1 MVKVNTAVF
10 GHGARGRKYAS
21 HPDINVVAVCD
32 PSHINTA
39 LATKDHGDVDIYAD
53 YAEFLAQG
61 KLAGVDLVIVA
72 SPDRTHASIAI
83 AVLQTG
89 YNLLLEKPM
98 GVTLDECLA
107 VAAAARAARVYFRVC
122 HIMNDM
128 PANLLIAKLVA
139 AGEIGK
145 VVSVDHTEGVGNL
158 HFVRSFVRGNWN
170 DPETSSP
177 VIVAKGSHDFGLLI
191 KWLGTADVTK
201 VWATGKQKIFTAEN
215 KPAAAL
221 GATECTKCPLYETC
235 MHSSREY
242 IEAYPIAGS
251 LLGTGPVKHPLK
263 CMISEG
269 NSLQDL
275 EDVLATTPYGKC
287 VYGDAG
293 GKQPEDI
300 TVMMEFENGVTTTH
314 RQTAFS
320 SGVCVRKTVITGT
333 LGVLRC
339 ENDLKITVEKF
350 PGAVK
355 ISRVRGVDL
364 YEPSGGVDEY
374 DFTEEIAAALS
385 HGMGGHGGADY
396 LFTTQVVRDVTTFD
410 PADTEKNVAEALA
423 PFVLAYHAEA
433 ARVTGEVVTIPPQVD
448 HSGVYEEPSLPSVI
462 WTVKLVGGI
471 EYEAVSDGRL
481 VVWDCEARLP
491 PLHIPPSHIPMTF
504 QADTDSFESVEEKVS
519 FDFDGSEMRYKAFV
533 LPLAWRV

>member
-1 MVKVNTAVF
+1 MVPPVPRGRFSMVKVNTAVV

-21 HPDINVVAVCD
+21 HPDIHVVAVCD

-61 KLAGVDLVIVA
+61 KLAGVDMVIVA

-83 AVLQTG
+83 AVLQAG

-107 VAAAARAARVYFRVC
+107 VAAAARAAKVWFRVC
-122 HIMNDM
+122 HIMNEM

-139 AGEIGK
+139 AGEIGM
-145 VVSVDHTEGVGNL
+145 VVSVDHTEGVGL
-158 HFVRSFVRGNWN
+158 HHFARSYVRGTWR
-170 DPETSSP
+170 DEKTCP

-201 VWATGKQKIFTAEN
+201 VWATGKQRIFTAEN

-221 GATECTKCPLYETC
+221 GATECTKCPLYDTC

-242 IEAYPIAGS
+242 IEAYPMAGS
-251 LLGTGPVKHPLK
+251 PLGAGPVKHPLK

-269 NSLQDL
+269 DSLQDL

-287 VYGDAG
+287 VYGDTG
-293 GKQPEDI
+293 GNQPEDI
-300 TVMMEFENGVTTTH
+300 TIGMEWKGGMTTTH

-320 SGVCVRKTVITGT
+320 SGVCVRRTEITGT

-339 ENDLKITVEKF
+339 ENEQITVEKF

-364 YEPSGGVDEY
+364 YEPSGGVDVY

-396 LFTTQVVRDVTTFD
+396 LFTTQVVRDVMTFD
-410 PADTEKNVAEALA
+410 PADTEKNVTEALA

-433 ARVTGEVVTIPPQVD
+433 ARVTGEAVTIPPQID
-448 HSGVYEEPSLPSVI
+448 HSGVYEVPALPCVI
-462 WTVKLVGGI
+462 WTVKLVGGTK
-471 EYEAVSDGRL
+471 YEAVSNGRI
-481 VVWDCEARLP
+481 VA
-491 PLHIPPSHIPMTF
+491 MTF
-504 QADTDSFESVEEKVS
+504 EADTDSFESVEEKVS
-519 FDFDGSEMRYKAFV
+519 FDLDGSEMRYKVLV
-533 LPLAWRV
+533 LPLSWRAVTRR

>member
-1 MVKVNTAVF
+1 MVPPVPRGRFSMVKVNTAVV

-21 HPDINVVAVCD
+21 HPDIHVVAVCD

-61 KLAGVDLVIVA
+61 KLAGVDMVIVA

-83 AVLQTG
+83 AVLQAG

-98 GVTLDECLA
+98 GVTLEECLA
-107 VAAAARAARVYFRVC
+107 VAAAARAAKVWFRVC
-122 HIMNDM
+122 HIMNEM
-128 PANLLIAKLVA
+128 PANLLIANLVA
-139 AGEIGK
+139 AGEIGR
-145 VVSVDHTEGVGNL
+145 VVSVDHTEGVGL
-158 HFVRSFVRGNWN
+158 HHFARSYVRGAWRYG
-170 DPETSSP
+170 TP

-201 VWATGKQKIFTAEN
+201 VWATGKQRIFTAEN

-221 GATECTKCPLYETC
+221 GATECTMCPLYDTC

-242 IEAYPIAGS
+242 TEAYPWAGS
-251 LLGTGPVKHPLK
+251 PLGAGPVKHPLK

-269 NSLQDL
+269 DSLQDL
-275 EDVLATTPYGKC
+275 EDVLLTTPYGKC
-287 VYGDAG
+287 VYGDTG
-293 GKQPEDI
+293 GTQPEDI
-300 TVMMEFENGVTTTH
+300 TVMMEFENGHQNGVTTTY

-339 ENDLKITVEKF
+339 ENDLKITVEKL

-355 ISRVRGVDL
+355 IHRLGDVTVR
-364 YEPSGGVDEY
+364 EQSGGVDEY

-385 HGMGGHGGADY
+385 HGMGGHGGADW

-410 PADTEKNVAEALA
+410 PADTEKNVTEALA
-423 PFVLAYHAEA
+423 PFVLAYHAET
-433 ARVTGEVVTIPPQVD
+433 ARVTGEAVTIPPWVD
-448 HSGVYEEPSLPSVI
+448 HSGVYEVPALPCVI
-462 WTVKLVGGI
+462 WTVKLVGGTK
-471 EYEAVSDGRL
+471 YEAVSNGRI
-481 VVWDCEARLP
+481 VA
-491 PLHIPPSHIPMTF
+491 MTF
-504 QADTDSFESVEEKVS
+504 EADTDSFKSVEEKVS
-519 FDFDGSEMRYKAFV
+519 FDLDGSEMRYKVLV
-533 LPLAWRV
+533 LPLSWRAVTRR